1 METNLKKL
9 IEMTNISD
17 RAIEAVRGNNRAMGR
32 FVADFDKH
40 YKTIENWLKGKNII
54 LTTPKAVDII
64 KAETGLT
71 EEEIFE
77 TEKTNA

>member
-1 METNLKKL
+1 
-9 IEMTNISD
+9 
-17 RAIEAVRGNNRAMGR
+17 MGR

-40 YKTIENWLKGKNII
+40 YKTIENWLKEKNII

-71 EEEIFE
+71 EDEIFE

>member
-40 YKTIENWLKGKNII
+40 YKTIENWLKEKKII
-54 LTTPKAVDII
+54 LTTPKAV
-64 KAETGLT
+64 AETGLT
-71 EEEIFE
+71 EDEIFE
-77 TEKTNA
+77 TEKIDA